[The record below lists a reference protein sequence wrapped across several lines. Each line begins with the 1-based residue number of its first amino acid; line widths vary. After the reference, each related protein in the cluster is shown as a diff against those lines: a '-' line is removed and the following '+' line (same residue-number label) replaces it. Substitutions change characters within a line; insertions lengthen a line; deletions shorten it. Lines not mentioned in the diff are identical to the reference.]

1 MSRSLRSCLTKHCR
15 YCSVRS
21 SPDTSELLGNFS
33 CWNPSTEIQIPSL
46 CAGLV
51 ARGGYYGGRQPLRR
65 VRQEC
70 GPRPHSTTRFYLLC
84 KSAPCW
90 SHNSCACPVMNLLF
104 TDTTYIVSSLRYKS
118 SSGRSD
124 IISRLFSISPS
135 LFLFCCV
142 VLATLTLTMATGR
155 KLPAAVCFLHSVVIN
170 CVASW

>member
-15 YCSVRS
+15 YCYVQYAQVLTRPSFWEIFPVETRVPKSRFPAFVRVG
-21 SPDTSELLGNFS
+21 P
-33 CWNPSTEIQIPSL
+33 
-46 CAGLV
+46 
-51 ARGGYYGGRQPLRR
+51 RGGYYGGRQPLRR

-124 IISRLFSISPS
+124 IISRLFSIS
-135 LFLFCCV
+135 LALL
-142 VLATLTLTMATGR
+142 VLL
-155 KLPAAVCFLHSVVIN
+155 CFVGDIDSDN
-170 CVASW
+170 GDWS